1 MKRLAVIG
9 HPISHSL
16 SPRIHS
22 AFGRQVGIELD
33 YQTIDIGPQDLKA
46 FLDGDGRE
54 YVGLN
59 VTLPH
64 KEGALAHAGVLT
76 ERARAAG
83 AVNTLIRQDVGWLGD
98 NTDGV
103 GLIRDLARQR
113 FPLARTHVVLLGA
126 GGAARGIIPLL
137 LASGVSK
144 VSIVNRTVERAQVL
158 ASSFGPSV
166 IAGVHAVPI
175 DGILHTTA
183 LGHSGECPRM
193 EQQWFTATP
202 WCYDIS
208 YGKAAR
214 PFLENVKGR
223 GVHTASDGL
232 GMLIEQAAESFF
244 KWLGVRPDTHAVH
257 ATLSPKNA

>member
-1 MKRLAVIG
+1 MKRFAVIG

-16 SPRIHS
+16 SPRIHN
-22 AFGRQVGIELD
+22 AFARQCGIDMD
-33 YQTIDIGPQDLKA
+33 YDAVDVAPQDLET
-46 FLDGDGRE
+46 FLNTDGEGFA
-54 YVGLN
+54 GLN

-64 KEGALAHAGVLT
+64 KESVLSCARTLT

-83 AVNTLIRQDVGWLGD
+83 AVNTLIREDAGWLGD

-103 GLIRDLARQR
+103 GLIRDLTRQR
-113 FPLARTHVVLLGA
+113 FPLARTHIVILGA

-144 VSIVNRTVERAQVL
+144 VSIVNRTPGRAEEL

-166 IAGVHAVPI
+166 IAGVHALPV

-183 LGHSGECPRM
+183 IGHTGDAPQM
-193 EQQWFTATP
+193 ESQWFTATP

-208 YGKAAR
+208 YGKPAR
-214 PFLENVKGR
+214 PFLDDVRGR
-223 GVHTASDGL
+223 GVHIVSDGL

-244 KWLGVRPDTHAVH
+244 KWLGVRPDTHALH
-257 ATLSPKNA
+257 TTLSR